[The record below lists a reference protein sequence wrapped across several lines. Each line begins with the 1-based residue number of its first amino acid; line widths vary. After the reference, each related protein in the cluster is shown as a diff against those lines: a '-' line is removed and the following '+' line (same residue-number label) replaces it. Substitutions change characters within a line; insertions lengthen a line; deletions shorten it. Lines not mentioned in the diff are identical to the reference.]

1 MDVVIVTKTDC
12 HFCEMAT
19 EILGRLRSEFGL
31 TIRHVDLASE
41 DGKLIVQK
49 FGLLLPP
56 GILIGDELVSYGR
69 PSERKLRREFAK
81 QLGRTTK

>member
-1 MDVVIVTKTDC
+1 MEVVIVTQTDC

-19 EILGRLRSEFGL
+19 EILDRLRAEFGL
-31 TIRHVDLASE
+31 KIHHIDLAGE

-49 FGLLLPP
+49 FGLLFPP

-81 QLGRTTK
+81 RLGRTTK